1 MAVNRYSTKQG
12 STSNRFGATNRA
24 ANPSEIAALSG
35 GTYQDLGQLSVD
47 GSGVDGTVNLGPGFQ
62 KNMPLDLAQ
71 ADFVRMSPSER
82 ALWSQ
87 KTVNVKGYKNPTGSQ
102 EMSTW
107 NEATRG
113 LAAYQKATGR
123 TDMDI
128 WTYMDLIAAGR
139 TGGSSGGGGGG
150 GAPAPPSKVVTRQI
164 DITNPTEARNMV
176 ESAIGGYLGR
186 NPTDYEYKQFLKTI
200 QKTDKKNPTISTQK
214 VVSTGAGGG
223 TQKTNVTQKGG
234 VDKAQVAKEY
244 AKSRYDYAETSV
256 ETSAAQ
262 GFLKLI
268 SGGL

>member
-1 MAVNRYSTKQG
+1 MAVSRYSTNQG
-12 STSNRFGATNRA
+12 SSKSRSYAAQRA
-24 ANPSEIAALSG
+24 ANPNEILMYAQGSSN
-35 GTYQDLGQLSVD
+35 LGAYLPTTTGSD
-47 GSGVDGTVNLGPGFQ
+47 GFVNLGPGYGR
-62 KNMPLDLAQ
+62 NTPLDQAQ
-71 ADFVRMSPSER
+71 AEFVRMRPEER

-87 KTVNVKGYKNPTGSQ
+87 KTVNVKGYKNPTGGQ

-113 LAAYQKATGR
+113 LAAYQKATG
-123 TDMDI
+123 DSSMDI

-139 TGGSSGGGGGG
+139 AGGSGGGGG
-150 GAPAPPSKVVTRQI
+150 GAPAPPSKVVTKQI

-186 NPTDYEYKQFLKTI
+186 NPTDYEYEQFLKTI
-200 QKTDKKNPTISTQK
+200 QKADRKNPTISTQK

-223 TQKTNVTQKGG
+223 TQKTNVKQEGG

-244 AKSRYDYAETSV
+244 AKSRDDYAETNV

-262 GFLKLI
+262 ALLKFI
-268 SGGL
+268 KGGL

>member
-1 MAVNRYSTKQG
+1 MAVSQYSLNQG
-12 STSNRFGATNRA
+12 SSRNRVSASARA
-24 ANPSEIAALSG
+24 ANPSEIAMMAG
-35 GTYQDLGQLSVD
+35 GGFDVGALSVD
-47 GSGVDGTVNLGPGFQ
+47 TTGSDGFVNLGPGFQ
-62 KNMPLDLAQ
+62 RNVPVPLAQ
-71 ADFVRMSPSER
+71 AEFVRMTPSER

-123 TDMDI
+123 SDMDI

-139 TGGSSGGGGGG
+139 SGGSGGGGG
-150 GAPAPPSKVVTRQI
+150 GAPAPPSKVVTKQI

-200 QKTDKKNPTISTQK
+200 QKADRKNPTISTQK

-223 TQKTNVTQKGG
+223 TQKTNVKQEGG

-244 AKSRYDYAETSV
+244 AKGRDDYAETSV
-256 ETSAAQ
+256 ETAAAQ

>member
-1 MAVNRYSTKQG
+1 MAVNRYSTNQG
-12 STSNRFGATNRA
+12 SSKSRSSAAQRA
-24 ANPSEIAALSG
+24 ANPNEILMMSQGSSNIG
-35 GTYQDLGQLSVD
+35 GYLPNTTGSD
-47 GSGVDGTVNLGPGFQ
+47 GFVNLGPGFRT
-62 KNMPLDLAQ
+62 NTTVDEAQ
-71 ADFVRMSPSER
+71 ADFVRMRPEER

-87 KTVNVKGYKNPTGSQ
+87 KTVNVKGYKNPTGGQ

-113 LAAYQKATGR
+113 LAAYQKATG
-123 TDMDI
+123 DSSMDI

-139 TGGSSGGGGGG
+139 SGGPGGGGGG
-150 GAPAPPSKVVTRQI
+150 GAPAPPSKVVTEQI

-200 QKTDKKNPTISTQK
+200 QTTDRENPNISTQK
-214 VVSTGAGGG
+214 VVATGAGGG
-223 TQKTNVTQKGG
+223 TQKNKVTQEGG
-234 VDKAQVAKEY
+234 VDKGQVAKEY
-244 AKSRYDYAETSV
+244 AKGRDDYAETSV

>member
-1 MAVNRYSTKQG
+1 MA
-12 STSNRFGATNRA
+12 SNRPSLKGASNSNRTSAATRA
-24 ANPSEIAALSG
+24 ANPTEIMKMAQGNTAIG
-35 GTYQDLGQLSVD
+35 GYLPNQTGSD
-47 GSGVDGTVNLGPGFQ
+47 GFVNLGYPF
-62 KNMPLDLAQ
+62 KPNMDLGRAQ
-71 ADFVRMSPSER
+71 ASFVEMTPEER
-82 ALWSQ
+82 ALWSN
-87 KTVNVKGYKNPTGSQ
+87 KTVAVKGYKNPTGGQ
-102 EMSTW
+102 ELSTW

-113 LAAYQKATGR
+113 LAAYQKATN
-123 TDMDI
+123 DSSMDI

-139 TGGSSGGGGGG
+139 APGSGGGGGG
-150 GAPAPPSKVVTRQI
+150 GAPAPPSKVVTKQI

-200 QKTDKKNPTISTQK
+200 QKTDRENPTISTQK
-214 VVSTGAGGG
+214 VVATGAGGG
-223 TQKTNVTQKGG
+223 TQKNKVTQKGG

-244 AKSRYDYAETSV
+244 AKGRYDYAETSV

>member
-1 MAVNRYSTKQG
+1 MAVNRYSTNQG
-12 STSNRFGATNRA
+12 STKNRSSAAQRA
-24 ANPSEIAALSG
+24 ANPNEILMMS
-35 GTYQDLGQLSVD
+35 Q
-47 GSGVDGTVNLGPGFQ
+47 GSGNIGGYLPNTTGSDGFVNLGPGFRA
-62 KNMPLDLAQ
+62 NTTVDEAQ
-71 ADFVRMSPSER
+71 ADFVRMRPEER

-113 LAAYQKATGR
+113 LAAYQKATG
-123 TDMDI
+123 DSSMDI

-139 TGGSSGGGGGG
+139 SGGSGGGGGG

-200 QKTDKKNPTISTQK
+200 QETDRENPTISTQK
-214 VVSTGAGGG
+214 MVATGAGGG
-223 TQKTNVTQKGG
+223 TQKNKVTQEGG
-234 VDKAQVAKEY
+234 VDRGQVAKEY
-244 AKSRYDYAETSV
+244 AKSRDDYAETSV

-262 GFLKLI
+262 G
-268 SGGL
+268 S

>member
-1 MAVNRYSTKQG
+1 MAVSRYSTNQG
-12 STSNRFGATNRA
+12 SSKNRATATQRA
-24 ANPSEIAALSG
+24 ANPNEVLMYAQGSSN
-35 GTYQDLGQLSVD
+35 LGAYLPDTTGSD
-47 GSGVDGTVNLGPGFQ
+47 GFVNLGPGFQ
-62 KNMPLDLAQ
+62 RNVPLPQAQ
-71 ADFVRMSPSER
+71 AQFVRMRPEER

-87 KTVNVKGYKNPTGSQ
+87 KTVNVKGYKNPTGGQ

-113 LAAYQKATGR
+113 LAAYQKATG
-123 TDMDI
+123 DSSMDI

-139 TGGSSGGGGGG
+139 AGGAGGGGG
-150 GAPAPPSKVVTRQI
+150 GAPAPPSKVVTKQI

-200 QKTDKKNPTISTQK
+200 QKADRKNPTISTQK

-223 TQKTNVTQKGG
+223 TQKTNVKQEGG

-244 AKSRYDYAETSV
+244 AKGRDDYAETSV
-256 ETSAAQ
+256 ETAAAQ